1 MLQQKKILLGVC
13 GGIAAYKAV
22 LLLRLLRKAGAEVKV
37 VMTPSALNFV
47 GKMTFS
53 ALSGNEVYVDM
64 WEETGSK
71 HVELGLWADLMVV
84 APATSATMAKMVN
97 GLSDNALLTT
107 YMSAKC
113 PVLLAPAMDLD
124 MYKHPATLRKI
135 ETLRAYG
142 NFVLPSGEGYL
153 ASGLEGMGRMA
164 EPEEILEAVVG
175 ALTPKLL
182 AGKKVLITAGPTQE
196 ALDPVRY
203 ISNHSTGKMGVALAV
218 EAKRMGAEVTLLV
231 GPTHI
236 PLPQGVKVV
245 KIVSARDM
253 LQAAQQHAPQQDL
266 MIYAAAVADYTP
278 ETVSDLK
285 IKKKTDDFQLSLVK
299 TADVLASISQ
309 AKLPHQRIVGF
320 ALETNNALEHA
331 RQKLVKKNLDMV
343 VLNTLQDAGAGFGH
357 DTNKITLLH
366 KDGRVQEFPLKAKTE
381 VAQDILAA
389 IIQQMG

>member
-1 MLQQKKILLGVC
+1 MLQHKKILLGVC

-53 ALSGNEVYVDM
+53 ALSDNEVYVDM
-64 WEETGSK
+64 WEESGSK

-124 MYKHPATLRKI
+124 MYKHPATLRNI

-153 ASGLEGMGRMA
+153 ASGLEGVGRMA
-164 EPEEILEAVVG
+164 EPEEILEAVVD
-175 ALTPKLL
+175 ALSPKLL
-182 AGKKVLITAGPTQE
+182 VGKKVLITAGPTQE

-203 ISNHSTGKMGVALAV
+203 ISNHSTGKMGIALAV
-218 EAKRMGAEVTLLV
+218 EARRMGAEVTLLL

-236 PLPQGVKVV
+236 PHPQGIKVV
-245 KIVSARDM
+245 KIISAKDM
-253 LQAAQQHAPQQDL
+253 LQAAQAHAPQQDL

-278 ETVSDLK
+278 ETVADLK

-299 TADVLASISQ
+299 TADVLATISQ
-309 AKLPHQRIVGF
+309 TKLAHQRIVGF
-320 ALETNNALEHA
+320 ALETHDALEHA
-331 RQKLVKKNLDMV
+331 HQKLVKKNLDMV

-366 KDGRVQEFPLKAKTE
+366 RNGNVQAFPLKSKSE
-381 VAQDILAA
+381 VAKDILAA
-389 IIQQMG
+389 IIQMV